1 MADPKKPLEEV
12 SAEDA
17 QAMFAN
23 AAKALGG
30 DRARQTGF
38 RRVSIPVSEPIRPEP
53 LAKEPPKVEEPVV
66 IAPVETPAAEAPAP
80 QKNQSKRKAWYL
92 KKRKEEEEASVPISK
107 EKLAARQEARLA
119 AAAAEPAVEEAEDV
133 RIYRAPEPEEEPEE
147 RYDFSATTVIPSAV
161 TFDYGE
167 EYDYEDEYDDDEITN
182 EMIEEEMAFSAL
194 EAALNRHADVY
205 GDPRKNRRNRYHDYG
220 FGMGITF
227 DGPSYYDDDEDD
239 EI

>member
-30 DRARQTGF
+30 DRGRQAGF
-38 RRVSIPVSEPIRPEP
+38 RRVSIPVSEPVRPEP

-66 IAPVETPAAEAPAP
+66 ISPVEPPKAEAPAP
-80 QKNQSKRKAWYL
+80 EKNQSKRKAWYL
-92 KKRKEEEEASVPISK
+92 RKRKEEEEASVPISK
-107 EKLAARQEARLA
+107 EKLAARQESRLA
-119 AAAAEPAVEEAEDV
+119 AAAAEPAVEEEEDV
-133 RIYRAPEPEEEPEE
+133 RIYHAPEPEEEPEE
-147 RYDFSATTVIPSAV
+147 RYDFAATTVIPSAV

-167 EYDYEDEYDDDEITN
+167 EDYDDYADDEVTD

-194 EAALNRHADVY
+194 AAALDRHADVY
-205 GDPRKNRRNRYHDYG
+205 GDPRKSRKNRYHDYG

-227 DGPSYYDDDEDD
+227 DGPSYYDEDD
-239 EI
+239 DI